1 MNTFTKG
8 AAAALIVATMA
19 GCGTQGLAGSTAK
32 VPDATFE
39 ALSASGLKKA
49 FTRVH
54 KAIFNAMDADKN
66 KWLDEY
72 EVGKHMT
79 MSEFRKADR
88 ADGWGSA
95 GRLSQT
101 EFVDYATSTFL
112 WFNQDKDS
120 FANSFRQ
127 ALAKAFNRLDSND
140 DGLLKKTANV
150 GALESLAVEQDGPA
164 LTLRV
169 RVRERELCVYADKR
183 TKIRPLGDT
192 RERRLGK
199 LGGGGLVAAERV
211 THFDGGG
218 FGRWHDSSVG
228 SSADFA
234 RSRPAFVAPP
244 TRCNIDATGGSIH
257 LVANCSH

>member
-1 MNTFTKG
+1 VNTFTKG

-19 GCGTQGLAGSTAK
+19 GCGTQGLAGNTAK

-54 KAIFNAMDADKN
+54 KAIFASMDVDKN
-66 KWLDEY
+66 GWLDEY

-88 ADGWGSA
+88 NDGWGSA
-95 GRLSQT
+95 GKLSQT

-140 DGLLKKTANV
+140 DGLLKKTELSLRDLQKLGLTFEYPKLRIRVKISKVTEDQIKAADKTGDGQLSQAEFEDLYVEMVVNALG
-150 GALESLAVEQDGPA
+150 GAAPAPGPA
-164 LTLRV
+164 PTPS
-169 RVRERELCVYADKR
+169 E
-183 TKIRPLGDT
+183 
-192 RERRLGK
+192 
-199 LGGGGLVAAERV
+199 
-211 THFDGGG
+211 
-218 FGRWHDSSVG
+218 
-228 SSADFA
+228 
-234 RSRPAFVAPP
+234 APP
-244 TRCNIDATGGSIH
+244 APAPAPPAPPAPPA
-257 LVANCSH
+257 L